1 MKCPKC
7 GSEHI
12 QFVSNTSSKGFSA
25 GNACCGSV
33 MFGPLGL
40 LCGACGAGTKKEEYW
55 ICRGCGNKFA
65 NWEGQLNQGVDN
77 LTQKI
82 ADNKYEDNKQIRDN
96 AVQKYGSIENIRQ
109 LAAQSDERLDNLIKE
124 FHDFRKIN
132 IAPDADNEML
142 QLKKESEG
150 PSGFGI
156 VMFLLLAGLGLIG
169 LLGGGV
175 ENPFGWICLAIALVL
190 FVVGMIRMN
199 NADDRINEKLA
210 RKSDRYKEICE
221 SLGKER
227 VANKELKEI
236 IVAINECER
245 YEEEMAQRN

>member
-33 MFGPLGL
+33 MLGPLGL

-65 NWEGQLNQGVDN
+65 NWEGQLNQSVDN
-77 LTQKI
+77 LAQKI
-82 ADNKYEDNKQIRDN
+82 ADNKYAENKQICDN
-96 AVQKYGSIENIRQ
+96 AVQKYGSIKNIRN
-109 LAAQSDERLDNLIKE
+109 LAAQSDERLDALTKE
-124 FHDFRKIN
+124 FHNFRKMN
-132 IAPDADNEML
+132 MEADTDNEMQ

-150 PSGFGI
+150 PSCFGI
-156 VMFLLLAGLGLIG
+156 CLFLFFAGLGAIVLF
-169 LLGGGV
+169 GGGF
-175 ENPFGWICLAIALVL
+175 ENLFGWICSAVALAL
-190 FVVGMIRMN
+190 FVVGMVRMN
-199 NADDRINEKLA
+199 KADERINEKLA
-210 RKSDRYKEICE
+210 QRSVRYQEVCE
-221 SLGKER
+221 NLSKER
-227 VANKELKEI
+227 VANKEWKEI

-245 YEEEMAQRN
+245 YEQEMAERN